1 MVYIPKSHLKNLKE
15 ITYKPSGNSPL
26 IKSVILFLKPL
37 QKCLPPHFIGT
48 NSELTR
54 LFLSLCSYLLIS
66 QGSLLLPSQSLRL
79 LLVFLLLLLETS
91 LDLLNDLPPTSKNS
105 HNFLKIFSKFTT
117 SLLSLTLF
125 SLVFLH
131 LLNQGLSNLLFIL
144 LSSFHSLIF
153 ISCLSESQHN
163 YIRTN
168 LNYYKIPE
176 IKFLLILSVLLSA
189 IWGPEIL
196 LLKTYNC
203 CIMDL
208 IVVIVSGWG
217 IWVVLLYSSGMVSD
231 FGRKGV
237 NSVLPIVMMNTS
249 MYYWGKTAL
258 GVEYPELCVGLHGLV
273 FAVSVSKIKT
283 FTAAKVGFEW
293 IQPEFLIEFG
303 FVMQDVHNQLLPDW
317 TAFVVLCGV
326 MGVRYVTMNISI
338 IRQVSQ
344 YLE

>member
-1 MVYIPKSHLKNLKE
+1 M
-15 ITYKPSGNSPL
+15 
-26 IKSVILFLKPL
+26 
-37 QKCLPPHFIGT
+37 
-48 NSELTR
+48 
-54 LFLSLCSYLLIS
+54 
-66 QGSLLLPSQSLRL
+66 
-79 LLVFLLLLLETS
+79 
-91 LDLLNDLPPTSKNS
+91 
-105 HNFLKIFSKFTT
+105 
-117 SLLSLTLF
+117 
-125 SLVFLH
+125 
-131 LLNQGLSNLLFIL
+131 
-144 LSSFHSLIF
+144 
-153 ISCLSESQHN
+153 
-163 YIRTN
+163 
-168 LNYYKIPE
+168 
-176 IKFLLILSVLLSA
+176 
-189 IWGPEIL
+189 
-196 LLKTYNC
+196 
-203 CIMDL
+203 
-208 IVVIVSGWG
+208 
-217 IWVVLLYSSGMVSD
+217 LLYSSGMVSD